1 MKEKKNII
9 IVAAVVAV
17 AVVAFFGW
25 KTYMSKGSSVVAN
38 VSANAP
44 APIDP
49 KSIGK
54 VVKDSTNGKDFISNQ
69 LIVEFNTEVT
79 EEEALAVIAG
89 FGGTM
94 EQRFT
99 AVPLFLVR
107 VDDPGD
113 GSLARAALKK
123 FSADARVKRADLN
136 FLTTKPAGND
146 TAK

>member
-9 IVAAVVAV
+9 ITAAAVALM
-17 AVVAFFGW
+17 VVAFFGW
-25 KTYMSKGSSVVAN
+25 KMYMPNGNSVSPLPPIN
-38 VSANAP
+38 VP
-44 APIDP
+44 TPIDP

-54 VVKDSTNGKDFISNQ
+54 VVKDSVTGKDFISNQ

-107 VDDPGD
+107 VDDLGD

-136 FLTTKPAGND
+136 FLTTKPAENVP
-146 TAK
+146 AQ